1 MLCEHNRDGDS
12 YRSPWSNTYFPPLN
26 DGLHP
31 SQKLRQL
38 ELHANEVFNIYKELY
53 YGKSSSSVSSV
64 YLWDKEEE
72 ESSQLGG
79 FAGCFLIQNRTDDG
93 NSWNSIHVIDVG
105 NVQKNNGKCTYR
117 LTSTILLSITPLSN
131 NNHEEEGEKVPQ
143 QSSSTNITG
152 SLIRQHVRECN
163 VINVEED
170 GCNSSSSSHIINIG
184 HFIEDV
190 ENEMRS
196 EMDSLYIQ
204 KTKTVVEMIRKD
216 TGPVTQ
222 GAEHTRVLNEAVLAM
237 AMAKKANIK

>member
-1 MLCEHNRDGDS
+1 MK
-12 YRSPWSNTYFPPLN
+12 

-38 ELHANEVFNIYKELY
+38 ELHANEVFNIYRELY

-72 ESSQLGG
+72 SSLVG
-79 FAGCFLIQNRTDDG
+79 FAGCFLVQNRIDSG
-93 NSWNSIHVIDVG
+93 NSWNSMHVIDVG
-105 NVQKNNGKCTYR
+105 NVRNNGKCTYR
-117 LTSTILLSITPLSN
+117 LTSTILLSVTPLSN
-131 NNHEEEGEKVPQ
+131 NNEEGEKVPQ
-143 QSSSTNITG
+143 SSKTKITG

-163 VINVEED
+163 VVNAEED
-170 GCNSSSSSHIINIG
+170 GGSSSSHIINIG

-216 TGPVTQ
+216 TIHVTQ

-237 AMAKKANIK
+237 AMNRKANIK

>member
-12 YRSPWSNTYFPPLN
+12 YRSPWSDTYFPPLQ

-38 ELHANEVFNIYKELY
+38 ELHANEVFNIYRELY

-72 ESSQLGG
+72 DSSLG
-79 FAGCFLIQNRTDDG
+79 FAGCFLVQNRIDSG
-93 NSWNSIHVIDVG
+93 NYWNSIHVIDVG
-105 NVQKNNGKCTYR
+105 KVHNGKCTYR
-117 LTSTILLSITPLSN
+117 LTSTILLSVTPLSN
-131 NNHEEEGEKVPQ
+131 NDEEGGKVP

-152 SLIRQHVRECN
+152 SLIRQNVRECKVVN
-163 VINVEED
+163 AEED
-170 GCNSSSSSHIINIG
+170 GCCSSSSHIINIG

-237 AMAKKANIK
+237 AMNRKANIGKVGNKK